1 MINSSDGQGASA
13 RGKLTRRE
21 VLEYGAVGL
30 VVMATPA
37 LSAQSNAQRNLDLF
51 MAVSRRLTGKHNL
64 SPITSER
71 IFLAMGGHKR
81 PLLTPL
87 ESLAGK
93 IEQAPSNWSEKEQA
107 LAANII
113 RAWYLGQV
121 GDGPDAEVITYEHSL
136 MYAAVSD
143 VLEPRTFCAAEPGSW
158 ASKPA

>member
-1 MINSSDGQGASA
+1 MSNNGDSRGSG

-30 VVMATPA
+30 AAMATPA
-37 LSAQSNAQRNLDLF
+37 LAAQSNAQRNLDLF
-51 MAVSRRLTGKHNL
+51 MTVSRKLTGKHNL
-64 SPITSER
+64 SPITNER

-87 ESLAGK
+87 EGLAGK
-93 IEQAPSNWSEKEQA
+93 VDQAPSTWGEDEQR

-121 GDGPDAEVITYEHSL
+121 GDGPDAEVVTYEHSL
-136 MYAAVSD
+136 MYAAVAGA
-143 VLEPRTFCAAEPGSW
+143 LEPRTFCAAEPGSW